1 MSVLTKEKKNMD
13 YYISIT
19 NRCNL
24 HCEYCYEK
32 KLNTE
37 MGMLDD
43 KTTDAV
49 IEFVNSIP
57 NTGTIYFFGGEPLL
71 GKDIIKKITL
81 QTKANSYII
90 TTNGTL
96 LDEDYIKWCSEHG
109 VKFNVSHDGADLSAR
124 GIDPEVLNEKI
135 RILQKYQREILLQLV
150 YTEKT
155 LPKLPDNIR
164 YFRNL
169 GITAASAVLEEST
182 CPADTDAFGDMLLKA
197 WREAASV
204 SGISILEMINK
215 ITAITDQKPH
225 QCDIC
230 KRKMYINWDGK
241 IYPCLQFQNRAEFQ
255 CGDVFNGIDTSRV
268 KQNHPEYSGFPSDCD
283 GCEIKQYC
291 DNSCACRKMAT
302 SGTLKAVSDAFCLE
316 QQILTLV
323 AIEKIEEYAHK
334 NELQS

>member
-1 MSVLTKEKKNMD
+1 MD

-43 KTTDAV
+43 KTVDAV
-49 IEFVNSIP
+49 IKFINSLP
-57 NTGTIYFFGGEPLL
+57 NTGTIYYFGGEPLL
-71 GKDIIKKITL
+71 GKEIIKKITL
-81 QTKANSYII
+81 ETNANSYII

-124 GIDPEVLNEKI
+124 GIDPDVLNEKI
-135 RILQKYQREILLQLV
+135 KILQKYQREILLQLV

-164 YFRNL
+164 YFRDL
-169 GITAASAVLEEST
+169 GITIASATMEEST
-182 CPADTDAFGDMLLKA
+182 CPSDPDAFGDMLLKA
-197 WREAASV
+197 WREASSV
-204 SGISILEMINK
+204 PGISILEMVNK
-215 ITAITDQKPH
+215 ITAISDQKPH
-225 QCDIC
+225 QCDLC
-230 KRKMYINWDGK
+230 RKKMYINWDGK
-241 IYPCLQFQNRAEFQ
+241 IYPCLQFQNRSEFQ
-255 CGDVFNGIDTSRV
+255 CGDVFNGINTAPI
-268 KQNHPEYSGFPSDCD
+268 KEKYPEYSSYPSDCD
-283 GCEIKQYC
+283 DCEIRKYC

-302 SGTLKAVSDAFCLE
+302 SGTLRAVSDASCLE

-323 AIEKIEEYAHK
+323 ALEKIEEYAKKRH
-334 NELQS
+334 SAS

>member
-124 GIDPEVLNEKI
+124 GIDPEVLGEKI

>member
-1 MSVLTKEKKNMD
+1 MD

-32 KLNTE
+32 KLNTK

-43 KTTDAV
+43 KTTRAV
-49 IEFVNSIP
+49 IKFVNSIP
-57 NTGTIYFFGGEPLL
+57 NTGTIYYFGGEPLL
-71 GKDIIKKITL
+71 GKEIIKKITL
-81 QTKANSYII
+81 ETKASSYII

-96 LDEDYIKWCSEHG
+96 LDEEYIKWCSEHG

-124 GIDPEVLNEKI
+124 GIDPDVLNEKI
-135 RILQKYQREILLQLV
+135 KILKKYQREILLQLV

-164 YFRNL
+164 YFRSL
-169 GITAASAVLEEST
+169 GITTASATMEEST
-182 CPADTDAFGDMLLKA
+182 CPADPDAFGDILLKA
-197 WREAASV
+197 WREAVSI
-204 SGISILEMINK
+204 SGITILEMANK

-225 QCDIC
+225 KCELC

-255 CGDVFNGIDTSRV
+255 CGDVFSGINIAPV
-268 KQNHPEYSGFPSDCD
+268 KEKYPEYGNYPSECDDCA
-283 GCEIKQYC
+283 IRRYC

-302 SGTLKAVSDAFCLE
+302 SGTLKAVSDASCLE

-323 AIEKIEEYAHK
+323 ALEKIEEYAKKMH
-334 NELQS
+334 LAD